1 VADERIDIEI
11 TDKVSP
17 APARKLREIASEAI
31 AADSAIDRLKASLA
45 SVNAAPLEKLA
56 TASSRL
62 ANAQAKEMSAA
73 ARLESARARS
83 IDVAA
88 RAAVN
93 EQRLATERERT
104 AAAAMRAEAA
114 LNRAVSAENAAATSA
129 ARLQSAVSS
138 ANAAQERAAQ
148 ASLATEAALSR
159 AVEAETRAAQASQRL
174 AAEKAKT
181 AAAEARATAEAERA
195 ASAATNAAIASERLA
210 QAQNRTA
217 ASANAEAVATSR
229 LSAEQ
234 AREEAAKHRAATAS
248 AQAAAASARAESAAL
263 RLAAAKRKEAAAT
276 AGATGAT
283 SRNTAANRA
292 NAASSGLAAH
302 QTSNLVFQL
311 QDVVV
316 GLQAGQSPMT
326 VFLQQGTQI
335 AGVFGPGAGVTG
347 ILRGLAAAARA
358 MIAPFLPVIAVVGTV
373 AAGFG
378 ILTKAINDA
387 TDASAFDDLRSQ
399 VQGLDKD
406 ARDAITVG
414 ITMGDVF
421 RATMQL
427 IGEAV
432 YEFVQPAI
440 NAIAPWITR
449 GYNFIRTA
457 TKTVVNGIVGAF
469 VGTYNAIGALWGTDF
484 PVLFEAGWK
493 TAFNA
498 LLDGV
503 SLLTRGVIA
512 VFKNQINTV
521 VGLFKGGYDAFV
533 AVWGLLPAAFRR
545 LGALAMNGLI
555 DLVERGVR
563 GVITAVDELLTF
575 IGSAAELVGLDNPFA
590 NILNPESI
598 DLSEYRQ
605 NVGEPVGEQMAAAI
619 TDSFTNALS
628 QDYATKLAD
637 ALDVTE
643 YRQELSGAARDA
655 AGAVND
661 AYRDAFSVDYA
672 GSALGAIRAR
682 AQQIARERIAAQIE
696 EANAGGAGAGSRSNA
711 EMSRK
716 QEILQEIR
724 KPLTEFIEDTA
735 ALNEL
740 LAEGAITAGQYNQAL
755 ASLSLVQS
763 LRDVDASLVGT
774 PYAEQAALDE
784 IRIAE
789 QERLNVVQMALEA
802 RIISEEEANARIV
815 AINRQAATDARDA
828 WVESQ
833 SAILTTMSGA
843 FGSLADSI
851 KGFAGEQSAAYKVM
865 FAASKAFAIADSII
879 KIQQGIANAL
889 ALPWPANIPAIATV
903 VAEGASI
910 ISAIN
915 SVAGI
920 GFKTGGYTGN
930 GGVNDVAGVVHGRE
944 YVMNAQTVRNVG
956 VGTLDRIQRSGE
968 VPTRAYRAPEAS
980 RAAGMNVRVE
990 NYGTPQEYDVKQ
1002 ISETDVILIARDVAK
1017 KAVRDEAPG
1026 VISADMGNPNSRT
1039 SRALGQYTTTQRRR

>member
-1 VADERIDIEI
+1 MADERIDIEI

-17 APARKLREIASEAI
+17 VPARKLREIASEALK
-31 AADSAIDRLKASLA
+31 ADSAVDRLKASLMDVDSTALTKMANA
-45 SVNAAPLEKLA
+45 SA
-56 TASSRL
+56 RL
-62 ANAQAKEMSAA
+62 TNAQARETAA
-73 ARLESARARS
+73 TARLEGARAKM
-83 IDVAA
+83 VTATA
-88 RAAVN
+88 RAAIN
-93 EQRLATERERT
+93 EQK
-104 AAAAMRAEAA
+104 
-114 LNRAVSAENAAATSA
+114 
-129 ARLQSAVSS
+129 
-138 ANAAQERAAQ
+138 
-148 ASLATEAALSR
+148 LATEAAR
-159 AVEAETRAAQASQRL
+159 TEAAQQ
-174 AAEKAKT
+174 
-181 AAAEARATAEAERA
+181 RA
-195 ASAATNAAIASERLA
+195 ASAT
-210 QAQNRTA
+210 
-217 ASANAEAVATSR
+217 
-229 LSAEQ
+229 
-234 AREEAAKHRAATAS
+234 
-248 AQAAAASARAESAAL
+248 AQAAAAKARAESASL
-263 RLAAAKRKEAAAT
+263 RLAAAKRREEAATSA
-276 AGATGAT
+276 ATGAT
-283 SRNTAANRA
+283 QRNTAANRA

-335 AGVFGPGAGVTG
+335 AGVFGPGTGVTG
-347 ILRGLAAAARA
+347 ILRGLASAARA

-378 ILTKAINDA
+378 ILTKAVNDA
-387 TDASAFDDLRSQ
+387 TDASAFDDLRRQ

-449 GYNFIRTA
+449 GYNFILTA

-521 VGLFKGGYDAFV
+521 VGLFKGGYDAVV

-555 DLVERGVR
+555 DVVETGIR
-563 GVITAVDELLTF
+563 GVISAVDSLLTF
-575 IGSAAELVGLDNPFA
+575 IGSAAELVGAENPFA
-590 NILNPESI
+590 DLLSPESI
-598 DLSEYRQ
+598 DLSRYRAE
-605 NVGEPVGEQMAAAI
+605 VGAPVGAEMAAAI
-619 TDSFTNALS
+619 TDSFTSALS
-628 QDYATKLAD
+628 RDYATGISD
-637 ALDVTE
+637 ALDVSQ

-672 GSALGAIRAR
+672 GSAFEAIRAR
-682 AQQIARERIAAQIE
+682 AQQLARERIAAQIE
-696 EANAGGAGAGSRSNA
+696 EEQGAAGATKKSAA
-711 EMSRK
+711 ELSRK

-724 KPLTEFIEDTA
+724 KPLTEYIEDTR

-774 PYAEQAALDE
+774 PYADQAALDE
-784 IRIAE
+784 IKIAE

-815 AINRQAATDARDA
+815 AINRQAAIDARDA

-980 RAAGMNVRVE
+980 RGAGMNVRVE

-1039 SRALGQYTTTQRRR
+1039 SRALGQYTTTQRKR

>member
-1 VADERIDIEI
+1 MADERIDIEI

-17 APARKLREIASEAI
+17 APARKLREIASEALK
-31 AADSAIDRLKASLA
+31 ADSAVDRLKASLMDVD
-45 SVNAAPLEKLA
+45 STSLTK
-56 TASSRL
+56 L
-62 ANAQAKEMSAA
+62 ANASARLTNAQARETSAT
-73 ARLESARARS
+73 ARLEGARTKMVTAT
-83 IDVAA
+83 A
-88 RAAVN
+88 RAAIN
-93 EQRLATERERT
+93 EQK
-104 AAAAMRAEAA
+104 
-114 LNRAVSAENAAATSA
+114 
-129 ARLQSAVSS
+129 
-138 ANAAQERAAQ
+138 
-148 ASLATEAALSR
+148 LATEAAR
-159 AVEAETRAAQASQRL
+159 TQAAQQ
-174 AAEKAKT
+174 
-181 AAAEARATAEAERA
+181 
-195 ASAATNAAIASERLA
+195 
-210 QAQNRTA
+210 
-217 ASANAEAVATSR
+217 
-229 LSAEQ
+229 
-234 AREEAAKHRAATAS
+234 RAATAT
-248 AQAAAASARAESAAL
+248 AQAAAASARAESASL

-283 SRNTAANRA
+283 ARNTAANRA

-335 AGVFGPGAGVTG
+335 AGVFGPGTGVTG
-347 ILRGLAAAARA
+347 ILRGLATAARA
-358 MIAPFLPVIAVVGTV
+358 MIAPFLPVIAVVGTA

-387 TDASAFDDLRSQ
+387 TDDSALADLRGR

-421 RATMQL
+421 KATMQL
-427 IGEAV
+427 IGEAI

-440 NAIAPWITR
+440 NAISPWITR
-449 GYNFIRTA
+449 AYNFILTA

-469 VGTYNAIGALWGTDF
+469 VGTYNAIGALWGTEF
-484 PVLFEAGWK
+484 PVLFELGWK
-493 TAFNA
+493 TAFNT

-512 VFKNQINTV
+512 LFKNQINTV
-521 VGLFKGGYDAFV
+521 VGLFKGGYDAIV

-555 DLVERGVR
+555 DVVETGIR
-563 GVITAVDELLTF
+563 GVITAVDKLLTF

-590 NILNPESI
+590 NILNPENV

-605 NVGEPVGEQMAAAI
+605 NVGEPVGAQMAAAI

-628 QDYATKLAD
+628 QDYATGLAD
-637 ALDVTE
+637 ALDVTQ
-643 YRQELSGAARDA
+643 YKQELSGAARGASDA
-655 AGAVND
+655 VSA
-661 AYRDAFSVDYA
+661 AYQDAFSVDYA
-672 GSALGAIRAR
+672 GSAFEAIRQR
-682 AQQIARERIAAQIE
+682 SLELARERIAAQIAE
-696 EANAGGAGAGSRSNA
+696 ERGAGAGGRSNA
-711 EMSRK
+711 ELSRK
-716 QEILQEIR
+716 QELLNEIR
-724 KPLTEFIEDTA
+724 KPLTEYITDTQ
-735 ALNEL
+735 ALNDL

-774 PYAEQAALDE
+774 PFADQAALDE
-784 IRIAE
+784 IKVAE

-815 AINRQAATDARDA
+815 AINRQAAMDARDA

-843 FGSLADSI
+843 FGDLASSI

-930 GGVNDVAGVVHGRE
+930 GGVNDVAGVVHGQE
-944 YVMNAQTVRNVG
+944 YVMNAQAVRSIG
-956 VGTLDRIQRSGE
+956 VSNLDRMQRSGE
-968 VPTRAYRAPEAS
+968 MPTRAERQD
-980 RAAGMNVRVE
+980 AARPAVGLNVNVQ
-990 NYGTPQEYDVKQ
+990 NYGTSKDIEVRQL
-1002 ISETDVILIARDVAK
+1002 SETDVVVIARDVAK
-1017 KAVRDEAPG
+1017 QTVRDQAPG
-1026 VISADMGNPNSRT
+1026 VIAADMGNPNSRT
-1039 SRALGQYTTTQRRR
+1039 SRAMGQYTTTQRKR

>member
-1 VADERIDIEI
+1 MADERIDIEI

-17 APARKLREIASEAI
+17 APARKLREIATEAL

-56 TASSRL
+56 LASSRL
-62 ANAQAKEMSAA
+62 ANAQAKELSAA
-73 ARLESARARS
+73 ARLESAHARS
-83 IDVAA
+83 VDTAA

-104 AAAAMRAEAA
+104 AAASMRSEAA

-129 ARLQSAVSS
+129 ARLQSAVAS
-138 ANAAQERAAQ
+138 ANVAQERAAQ

-181 AAAEARATAEAERA
+181 AAAEARATIEAERA

-229 LSAEQ
+229 LAAEQ

-248 AQAAAASARAESAAL
+248 AQSAAASARAESASL

-283 SRNTAANRA
+283 TRNTAANRA

-335 AGVFGPGAGVTG
+335 AGVFGPGTGVTG
-347 ILRGLAAAARA
+347 ILRGLATAARA
-358 MIAPFLPVIAVVGTV
+358 MIAPFLPVIAVVGTA

-387 TDASAFDDLRSQ
+387 TDDSALADLRSQ

-421 RATMQL
+421 KATMQL
-427 IGEAV
+427 IGEAI

-440 NAIAPWITR
+440 NAISPWITR
-449 GYNFIRTA
+449 AYDFILTA
-457 TKTVVNGIVGAF
+457 TKNVVNGIVGAF

-484 PVLFEAGWK
+484 PVLFELGWK
-493 TAFNA
+493 TAFNT

-503 SLLTRGVIA
+503 SLLTRGVVA
-512 VFKNQINTV
+512 LFKDQINTV
-521 VGLFKGGYDAFV
+521 VGLFKGGYDAV
-533 AVWGLLPAAFRR
+533 IAVWNLLPAAFQR

-555 DLVERGVR
+555 DVVETGIR
-563 GVITAVDELLTF
+563 GVISAIDGLLTF
-575 IGSAAELVGLDNPFA
+575 IGSAAELVGRENPFA
-590 NILNPESI
+590 NLVDPDAI
-598 DLSEYRQ
+598 DLSRYRAE
-605 NVGEPVGEQMAAAI
+605 VGAPVGAEMAAAI
-619 TDSFTNALS
+619 TDSFTSALS
-628 QDYATKLAD
+628 QDYATGLSD
-637 ALDVTE
+637 ALDISQ

-655 AGAVND
+655 SDAVSA
-661 AYRDAFSVDYA
+661 AYQDAFSVDYA
-672 GSALGAIRAR
+672 GSAFEAIRQR
-682 AQQIARERIAAQIE
+682 SLELARERIAAQIAE
-696 EANAGGAGAGSRSNA
+696 ERGAGAGGRSNA
-711 EMSRK
+711 ELSRK
-716 QEILQEIR
+716 QELLNEIR
-724 KPLTEFIEDTA
+724 KPLTEYITDTQ
-735 ALNEL
+735 ALNDL

-774 PYAEQAALDE
+774 PFADQAALDE
-784 IRIAE
+784 IKVAE

-815 AINRQAATDARDA
+815 AINRQAAMDARDA

-843 FGSLADSI
+843 FGDLANSI

-889 ALPWPANIPAIATV
+889 ALPWPANIPAIAMV
-903 VAEGASI
+903 ISEGASI

-930 GGVNDVAGVVHGRE
+930 GGVNDVAGVVHGQE
-944 YVMNAQTVRNVG
+944 YVMNARAVRSIG
-956 VGTLDRIQRSGE
+956 VSNLDRMQRSGE
-968 VPTRAYRAPEAS
+968 MPTRAERQDVS
-980 RAAGMNVRVE
+980 RAANMNVKVE
-990 NYGTPQEYDVKQ
+990 NYGTPQEYEVKQ
-1002 ISETDVILIARDVAK
+1002 ISETDVVLIARDVAK
-1017 KAVRDEAPG
+1017 QAVRDQAPG
-1026 VISADMGNPNSRT
+1026 VIAADMGNPNGRT
-1039 SRALGQYTTTQRRR
+1039 SRAMTQYTTTQRKR